1 MKAKIQHCRENGNK
15 ENVFLTCLF
24 VFCLFIVVGCQGGE
38 KKETASAAHQ
48 ADSNLSS
55 PGTMPIVKEPITLN
69 IFAPSDEQGH
79 DRGDSLQTKE
89 LEEMTGIKMVW
100 QVAPAAS
107 IKEKLNLMFASGDT
121 TDLVT
126 TGVGLDSRLDMSTE
140 ALYGSQGLILPLNQY
155 FDTVSIGYKA
165 AFEEL
170 SGMREYITTP
180 DGNIYSMPNVDG
192 SLHVQYNCK
201 LWINTYWL
209 KNLGLSMPTTTEEFY
224 QVMKAFKEKD
234 ANGNGNPND
243 EIPLSTCKSGTGVQ
257 IDGFLM
263 NPFQLTPEA
272 EKLYLENKKV
282 VFSPVTD
289 NYREGL
295 RYLHRLYAEGLINP
309 ESFTQDRQN
318 QVNKNENGPHTV
330 IGAFLAQRPG
340 YAADLTTLPN
350 SKKWEQYESLPP
362 LKGPSGKATA
372 AWNPYIIY
380 QSGQT
385 FIPSKSK
392 YPEAAFRLVDYIAT
406 KEGSLRASFGVKGV
420 HWEDALPGELGL
432 DGEQAEIRKIPGSGN
447 VAGDTNYAWGQLMG
461 LIRSPR
467 FTEFLVTDPNPYAP
481 DVIPLDGRQVTMYR
495 GSLEHEKVRQPLE
508 SVLPS
513 LYQTAEEVEEMTL
526 VKRTVVDYTNESI
539 IRFVTGDLNI
549 DRDWDGYINQLK
561 NIGLDRYLELLQI
574 AYDRSAFSKM

>member
-1 MKAKIQHCRENGNK
+1 
-15 ENVFLTCLF
+15 
-24 VFCLFIVVGCQGGE
+24 
-38 KKETASAAHQ
+38 
-48 ADSNLSS
+48 
-55 PGTMPIVKEPITLN
+55 MPIVKERITLN

-79 DRGDSLQTKE
+79 DRGDNLQTKE

-107 IKEKLNLMFASGDT
+107 IKEKLNLMFASGDM

-126 TGVGLDSRLDMSTE
+126 TGVSSNSRLDMSTE

-155 FDTVSIGYKA
+155 FDTISVGYKA

-170 SGMREYITTP
+170 SGMKEYITTP

-201 LWINTYWL
+201 LWINTHWL
-209 KNLGLSMPTTTEEFY
+209 KNLGLSMPATTEEFY

-234 ANGNGNPND
+234 ANGNGDPSD
-243 EIPLSTCKSGTGVQ
+243 EIPLSTCKSGSGVQ

-263 NPFQLTPEA
+263 NPFQLTPEVD
-272 EKLYLENKKV
+272 KLYLENKKV

-309 ESFTQDRQN
+309 ESFTQDRQT
-318 QVNKNENGPHTV
+318 QVNRNENGPHTV

-340 YAADLTTLPN
+340 YGADLTTLPN

-362 LKGPSGKATA
+362 LKGPGGKAIA

-432 DGEQAEIRKIPGSGN
+432 DGRQAEVKKISGSGN

-461 LIRSPR
+461 LVRSPR

-513 LYQTAEEVEEMTL
+513 LYQTADEVEEMTL

-549 DRDWDGYINQLK
+549 DRDWDDYINQLK

-574 AYDRSAFSKM
+574 AYDRSAFSKI

>member
-1 MKAKIQHCRENGNK
+1 
-15 ENVFLTCLF
+15 
-24 VFCLFIVVGCQGGE
+24 
-38 KKETASAAHQ
+38 
-48 ADSNLSS
+48 
-55 PGTMPIVKEPITLN
+55 
-69 IFAPSDEQGH
+69 
-79 DRGDSLQTKE
+79 
-89 LEEMTGIKMVW
+89 
-100 QVAPAAS
+100 
-107 IKEKLNLMFASGDT
+107 
-121 TDLVT
+121 
-126 TGVGLDSRLDMSTE
+126 MSTE

-155 FDTVSIGYKA
+155 FDTVSVGYKT

-201 LWINTYWL
+201 LWINTHWL

-234 ANGNGNPND
+234 ANGNGDPND

-272 EKLYLENKKV
+272 DKLYLENKKV
-282 VFSPVTD
+282 VFSPVSD

-295 RYLHRLYAEGLINP
+295 RYLRRLYAEGLINP

-318 QVNKNENGPHTV
+318 QVNKNENGPHAV

-362 LKGPSGKATA
+362 LKGPSGEAIA

-392 YPEAAFRLVDYIAT
+392 HPEAAFRLADYIAT
-406 KEGSLRASFGVKGV
+406 
-420 HWEDALPGELGL
+420 
-432 DGEQAEIRKIPGSGN
+432 
-447 VAGDTNYAWGQLMG
+447 
-461 LIRSPR
+461 
-467 FTEFLVTDPNPYAP
+467 
-481 DVIPLDGRQVTMYR
+481 
-495 GSLEHEKVRQPLE
+495 
-508 SVLPS
+508 
-513 LYQTAEEVEEMTL
+513 
-526 VKRTVVDYTNESI
+526 
-539 IRFVTGDLNI
+539 
-549 DRDWDGYINQLK
+549 
-561 NIGLDRYLELLQI
+561 
-574 AYDRSAFSKM
+574 